1 MISVLYALILF
12 VVVLIIYRLYY
23 LYKTPK
29 SYYKV
34 NKNNV
39 VTPTNSSIYDNYK
52 NLTGDTKNQASEK
65 IINDMS
71 IGTYS
76 PLDHYFVGVTQL
88 VTYKDYKKANYHFNE
103 SLKGIANFTLYDKAC
118 NELYKFR
125 HFIIDGIENFRRMYP
140 DKIKIESGKIVE
152 DYKHKLD
159 ERKTGERKTGER
171 KTDLATPRQQEPT
184 TRQTRLRDPLTTDII
199 NEDHDRM
206 WDHVD
211 MLYFMNLMETDLHNE
226 ENRRREA
233 AIINMENRMRQQPGH
248 PGQQPGHP
256 GHQPQ
261 PIQHTPIQTPNPVW
275 ISDSQNVHDSNI
287 NTQLNTDFQKL
298 QLRNLGN
305 TSVDY
310 YDARDSII
318 QYYQNLDDR
327 EYPDKAEKL
336 RKVRE
341 VLGRIERNDLVN
353 GIIKSSSP
361 VGERDILESVWKRA
375 YSPENEH
382 NQENIQTA
390 VCASIL
396 DCYENGPVC
405 QTGRVSKIMSAL
417 ATLDDSVG
425 VYQSKQVV
433 RNSMYDEAARIV
445 HNKLKI
451 TPEDIKQQYIDGT
464 LNEDTHKLIFSMK
477 DEITALGDKYKDK
490 LPPDQINNIIQ
501 ECYNT
506 I

>member
-1 MISVLYALILF
+1 MSHMISILYALILF
-12 VVVLIIYRLYY
+12 VVVLIIYRLYH

-29 SYYKV
+29 PYYKV
-34 NKNNV
+34 SKNRV
-39 VTPTNSSIYDNYK
+39 ITPTDSYIYDNYK

-71 IGTYS
+71 IGMYS

-152 DYKHKLD
+152 DYKHKLN
-159 ERKTGERKTGER
+159 ER
-171 KTDLATPRQQEPT
+171 KTDTGNQVLPQPTRVQDPRAA
-184 TRQTRLRDPLTTDII
+184 DII
-199 NEDHDRM
+199 NDDHDRM
-206 WDHVD
+206 WDRVD

-226 ENRRREA
+226 ENQRREA
-233 AIINMENRMRQQPGH
+233 AIMNMENRMRQQPVQ
-248 PGQQPGHP
+248 PGQQPQVP
-256 GHQPQ
+256 GQQPSQQ
-261 PIQHTPIQTPNPVW
+261 PGQVPNSVW

-287 NTQLNTDFQKL
+287 NAQLNTDFQKL

-361 VGERDILESVWKRA
+361 VGEKDILEAVWKRA

-390 VCASIL
+390 VCASVL

-433 RNSMYDEAARIV
+433 RNSMYDEASRIV
-445 HNKLKI
+445 HNRLKE
-451 TPEDIKQQYIDGT
+451 TPNDIKQQYIDGII
-464 LNEDTHKLIFSMK
+464 NENTHKLIFSMK

-490 LPPDQINNIIQ
+490 LPPDQISNIIQ